1 MQNEYDKRPDISFV
15 VQEIKKLPS
24 GSLIQ
29 EEKKSDETSSK
40 DYESLPTAT
49 YPTDDSEGVFNGK

>member
-49 YPTDDSEGVFNGK
+49 YSTDSSKGVFYEK